1 MLSQDSS
8 FYILSLEAFILL
20 FCCCCLVFFIIIFL
34 FLVSLFC
41 SYFFKETGQ
50 NWLESS
56 GDKFLS
62 KGAVKLK
69 QYSQKGNKTTQQLR
83 SDSVWFSPCE

>member
-8 FYILSLEAFILL
+8 FYILFRGGFYFAL
-20 FCCCCLVFFIIIFL
+20 FLFLFFFFFL
-34 FLVSLFC
+34 CVFLVSLFY

-50 NWLESS
+50 NWLESP
-56 GDKFLS
+56 GDNFLS

-69 QYSQKGNKTTQQLR
+69 QYSQKGNKA
-83 SDSVWFSPCE
+83 S